1 MTTTVDNPESAA
13 RTALAATVRDVLTGA
28 GLPVPDDD
36 AASGD
41 HGAQLEV
48 DLGDDAGGGVF
59 VTWRIGAAHVED
71 ANRSLLD
78 GGFDD
83 TAARLG
89 VVVAVAMR
97 DAMIEILRFA
107 GLDARPSDDVM
118 RPVALRVGSAARV
131 AAELDTVGLPIVRTT
146 GGLGAGRWTF
156 GEGGS
161 HG

>member
-13 RTALAATVRDVLTGA
+13 RAALAASVRDVLTGA
-28 GLPVPDDD
+28 GLPVPAD
-36 AASGD
+36 AVSGD

-48 DLGDDAGGGVF
+48 DLGDDAAGGVF
-59 VTWRIGAAHVED
+59 VTWRVGAAHVED

-83 TAARLG
+83 TAARRAG
-89 VVVAVAMR
+89 VVAVAMR

-118 RPVALRVGSAARV
+118 RPLALRVGSTPLRATDV
-131 AAELDTVGLPIVRTT
+131 DTVGMPVIRQV
-146 GGLGAGRWTF
+146 
-156 GEGGS
+156 GGS
-161 HG
+161 GATRGTAGERGSDG